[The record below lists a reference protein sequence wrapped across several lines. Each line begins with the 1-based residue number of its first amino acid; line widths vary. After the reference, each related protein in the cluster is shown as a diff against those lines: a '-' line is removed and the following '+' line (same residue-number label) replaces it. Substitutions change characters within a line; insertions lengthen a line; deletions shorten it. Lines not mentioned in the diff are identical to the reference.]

1 MSNIYLINKVL
12 AKSGD
17 SLSVSAVK
25 SKLAELGYNRY
36 QQIGC
41 LGGCVTNNVI
51 LIENGMVTR
60 L

>member
-12 AKSGD
+12 AKAGD
-17 SLSVSAVK
+17 SLSVSDVK
-25 SKLAELGYNRY
+25 LKLAELGYNRY

-41 LGGCVTNNVI
+41 LGGCITNNVI
-51 LIENGMVTR
+51 TIKNGVVTR